1 MERIAL
7 EDVFAAG
14 GGMASLAAAIGVHRT
29 TLYSWTRVPAERVF
43 DVAKATGIP
52 AERLRPDLLKSTEA
66 A

>member
-7 EDVFAAG
+7 EDVFAAA

-43 DVAKATGIP
+43 QVAKATGIE
-52 AERLRPDLLKSTEA
+52 AARLRPDLFHTEA